1 MKTNLRYYYKAGEI
15 YEYSENQITYQD
27 SEGHSNVKI
36 TCGKCGGTGIL
47 PCYSHVDNGICFECM
62 GAGHHTK
69 SLTLTTKQE
78 AEAKVEKYLVNKAKR
93 EAKKRAEALE
103 KMINEYEA
111 LTDMYV
117 VFKDTYKVKD
127 YLKAMN
133 YKYEPS
139 LRVWYGKTK
148 PDLEDAILIDKDD
161 FYKVDEDWCKIN
173 LNLKKIKSIVDGYE
187 LSLSEYFGELDCTY
201 TLDMKVENIKHI
213 TTTKYPT
220 NLITL
225 TNGNYTFNCFTNAYS
240 LLDKIDIDNTYTFKF
255 TVKSHDCFNNKNITY
270 IKNIKL
276 AK

>member
-1 MKTNLRYYYKAGEI
+1 MKTNLRYYYKAGVI

-47 PCYSHVDNGICFECM
+47 PCYSHVDNGVCFECM
-62 GAGHHTK
+62 GVGHHTK
-69 SLTLTTKQE
+69 SLTLTTKQD

-93 EAKKRAEALE
+93 EAKKRAQALE

-111 LTDMYV
+111 LTDIYV

-139 LRVWYGKTK
+139 LRIWYGKTK

-161 FYKVDEDWCKIN
+161 FYQVDEDWCKIN

-187 LSLSEYFGELDCTY
+187 LSTSEYFGELDCTY
-201 TLDMKVENIKHI
+201 TLDMKVENVKHI

-225 TNGNYTFNCFTNAYS
+225 TNGKYTFNCFTNAYS